1 MSERSEP
8 TMGSVDSECT
18 AERGEA
24 ERGEAERGEAMA

>member
-1 MSERSEP
+1 
-8 TMGSVDSECT
+8 MGSVDSECT